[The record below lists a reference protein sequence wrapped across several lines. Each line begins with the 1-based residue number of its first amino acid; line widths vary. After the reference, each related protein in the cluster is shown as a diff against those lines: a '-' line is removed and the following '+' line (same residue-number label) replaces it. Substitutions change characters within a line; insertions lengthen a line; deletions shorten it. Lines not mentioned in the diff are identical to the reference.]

1 MIDVLKNHTPDIMG
15 TQEGL
20 KFQTMAIK
28 DAFENWEESG
38 LGVYHNILALN
49 PRRPYEDMDGC
60 SCRILYDASKFDL
73 LDQGTFWQS
82 DTLTRPYIEECILYQ
97 TPDTLPSPCH
107 CLSSGIVISP

>member
-49 PRRPYEDMDGC
+49 PRRPYED
-60 SCRILYDASKFDL
+60 
-73 LDQGTFWQS
+73 
-82 DTLTRPYIEECILYQ
+82 IEECILYQ